1 MDTGC
6 SIMLLRP
13 AIVDDGL
20 AAGFAGLL
28 PHNLETLHTLLSL
41 PIEVSSG

>member
-6 SIMLLRP
+6 SFMLLLP
-13 AIVDDGL
+13 AIVDER
-20 AAGFAGLL
+20 LL
-28 PHNLETLHTLLSL
+28 PHNLETLHALLSL